1 MKTTIKK
8 AELKKIHAVA
18 CKDWKT
24 TIENYA
30 KRNPFEDEVTFEK
43 AEITKMINA
52 CSPEQ
57 LLVVREVFEIQD
69 TTSQIDSLESA
80 CNYLGESDDDV
91 KQLRILENVK
101 GLARYI
107 IAEQELVVITKA
119 INEKEELDWDDH
131 GVTKY
136 YNWWYLGSNSR
147 LSTVDYYCSCSNC
160 SARLCYTSREKAQYS
175 ADKFRS
181 IWKDYL
187 NK

>member
-1 MKTTIKK
+1 MQTTIKK

-30 KRNPFEDEVTFEK
+30 KRNPFEDAVTFEK
-43 AEITKMINA
+43 TEITKMINA
-52 CSPEQ
+52 SSPEQ
-57 LLVVREVFEIQD
+57 LLVVKEVFQIQD
-69 TTSQIDSLESA
+69 ISSQIDSLESA

-91 KQLRILENVK
+91 KQLRILESVK

-119 INEKEELDWDDH
+119 INEKEELDWDNH
-131 GVTKY
+131 NTVKY
-136 YNWWYLGSNSR
+136 YNWWYLGSVFR
-147 LSTVDYYCSCSNC
+147 LSGVNYYDSDSTC
-160 SARLCYTSREKAQYS
+160 SARLCYTSREKAQHS
-175 ADKFRS
+175 ADKFKF